1 MAVIGQRIPL
11 RDGESKAA
19 GRVQYAG
26 DIALPGLLHA
36 RLVLSPYPHATVR
49 AIDTR
54 EALAFPGVVAVFTA
68 ADLPDIVPSSRHR
81 LMLARERVMFA
92 GQPVALVV
100 ARDEATAQDAADL
113 VFVDYEPLPA
123 VVDAE
128 TAMAPDAPLVWPDG
142 VPGRNDETAAA
153 HGADVGGDEESTT
166 RSNIS
171 NRVHFSRGDAA
182 QALAEADVVVERT
195 YTTSRVHQNYLE
207 PQTVVVRPEPHGV
220 TIWTSTQA
228 PFFVQSEVADV
239 LGLTESD
246 VRVMATPVGGGFGG
260 KFLLFEP
267 LVALVAHRLQ
277 QPVRLKLTRMEEL
290 LATKPAPSARI
301 HVKLGARRD
310 GTITALQARLL
321 FDSGCYPGTPVGVA
335 AFLLG
340 SYYRIPNVDIEGLE
354 VLTFKASNDAYRA
367 PGAPQATFAIESAM
381 DELAQR
387 LGMDAIDLR
396 LRHASR
402 TGDPTI
408 RGRPWPSIGVR
419 DVLEAVQAHP
429 LWQHREQVRAQ
440 GRGVGVAVGGWP
452 GGIEPAAATCL
463 LQRDGTLTIHVG
475 SVDLTGSTTA
485 FALIAAEVFDLPLDS
500 VRIVTGDTLTAPY
513 AGATG
518 GSKITYTVGA
528 AVLQAVEEAK
538 QQVLA
543 IAAEELEADP
553 ADLELREGAV
563 HVRGAPGRS
572 LSLAEIAGKT
582 MRFGG
587 RYAPVLGHG
596 RTAITEQAPGF
607 CAQLAEVSVDSE
619 TGMVRLHRLV
629 LVQDVG
635 RAINPLLIEG
645 QMMGGAVQGLGW
657 ALHEQLAY
665 DEQGQVLTA
674 SWMDY
679 SVPRTPHVAD
689 RIECLLVEVPSEHGP
704 FGARGVGEPPVVAT
718 AAAVANAVA
727 HATGVRV
734 ADLPMTPQRVW
745 QAMQQEKTP

>member
-1 MAVIGQRIPL
+1 MTAIGKRVPL
-11 RDGESKAA
+11 RDGASKAA
-19 GRVQYAG
+19 GRVNYAG
-26 DIALPGLLHA
+26 DVVLPGLLHA
-36 RLVLSPYPHATVR
+36 RLVLSPYPHAAIR
-49 AIDTR
+49 AIDTSQAR
-54 EALAFPGVVAVFTA
+54 AVPGVVAVLTA
-68 ADLPDIVPSSRHR
+68 EDLPDIVPTSRHR
-81 LMLARERVMFA
+81 LLLARDRVIFA

-100 ARDEATAQDAADL
+100 AEDEATAQDAADL
-113 VFVDYEPLPA
+113 VFVDYDPLPA
-123 VVDAE
+123 VVDPEA
-128 TAMAPDAPLVWPDG
+128 AMAPEAPLVWPEG
-142 VPGRNDETAAA
+142 IPGSDDETAAA
-153 HGADVGGDEESTT
+153 HGADVGGEDVQPT

-171 NRVHFSRGDAA
+171 NRVHFARGDAA
-182 QALAEADVVVERT
+182 QALAEAEVVVERT

-207 PQTVVVRPEPHGV
+207 PQTVVARPEPQGI

-228 PFFVQSEVADV
+228 PFFVQSEVADL
-239 LGLTESD
+239 LGMTESD
-246 VRVMATPVGGGFGG
+246 VRVIPTPVGGGFGG

-267 LVALVAHRLQ
+267 LVAFAAQ
-277 QPVRLKLTRMEEL
+277 QLRRPVRLKLTRMEEL
-290 LATKPAPSARI
+290 LATKPAPAARI
-301 HVKLGARRD
+301 HVQLGARRD
-310 GTITALQARLL
+310 GTITALRAHLL

-340 SYYRIPNVDIEGLE
+340 SYYQIPNVEIEGVE

-387 LGMDAIDLR
+387 LGVDAIELR
-396 LRHASR
+396 LRHASA

-408 RGRPWPSIGVR
+408 RGRPWPRIGLR
-419 DVLEAVQAHP
+419 NVLEAIREHP
-429 LWQHREQVRAQ
+429 LWQNREQARAE

-463 LQRDGTLTIHVG
+463 LQRDGTLTINVG

-485 FALIAAEVFDLPLDS
+485 FALIAAEVFDVPPEKI
-500 VRIVTGDTLTAPY
+500 RIVTGDTLTAPY

-553 ADLELREGAV
+553 GDLELRDGAV
-563 HVRGAPGRS
+563 HVRGVPGRS

-607 CAQLAEVSVDSE
+607 CAQLAEVSVDPD
-619 TGMVRLHRLV
+619 TGVVRVHRLV
-629 LVQDVG
+629 LAQDVG

-657 ALHEQLAY
+657 ALHEQIAY
-665 DEQGQVLTA
+665 DENGQVLTA

-679 SVPRTPHVAD
+679 SVPRAPHVAEA
-689 RIECLLVEVPSEHGP
+689 IECILVEVPSEHGP

-727 HATGVRV
+727 HATGVRLS
-734 ADLPMTPQRVW
+734 DLPMTPQRVW
-745 QAMQQEKTP
+745 RALQGGDA

>member
-1 MAVIGQRIPL
+1 MTAIGKRVPL
-11 RDGESKAA
+11 RDGASKAA
-19 GRVQYAG
+19 GRVNYAG
-26 DIALPGLLHA
+26 DVALPGLLHA
-36 RLVLSPYPHATVR
+36 RLVLSPYPHAAIR
-49 AIDTR
+49 AIDTSQAR
-54 EALAFPGVVAVFTA
+54 AVPGVVAVLTA
-68 ADLPDIVPSSRHR
+68 EDLPDIVPTSRHR
-81 LMLARERVMFA
+81 LLLARDRVIFA

-100 ARDEATAQDAADL
+100 AEDEATAQDAADL
-113 VFVDYEPLPA
+113 VFVDYDPLPA
-123 VVDAE
+123 VVDPEA
-128 TAMAPDAPLVWPDG
+128 AMAPDAPLVWPEG
-142 VPGRNDETAAA
+142 IPGSDDETAAA
-153 HGADVGGDEESTT
+153 HGADVGGEDVQPT

-171 NRVHFSRGDAA
+171 NRVHFARGDAA
-182 QALAEADVVVERT
+182 QALAEAEVVVERT

-207 PQTVVVRPEPHGV
+207 PQTVVARPEPEGI

-228 PFFVQSEVADV
+228 PFFVQSEVADL
-239 LGLTESD
+239 LGMTESD
-246 VRVMATPVGGGFGG
+246 VRVIPTPVGGGFGG

-267 LVALVAHRLQ
+267 LVAFAAQKLRR
-277 QPVRLKLTRMEEL
+277 PVRLKLTRMEEL
-290 LATKPAPSARI
+290 LATKPAPAARI
-301 HVKLGARRD
+301 HVQLGARRD
-310 GTITALQARLL
+310 GTITVLRAHLL

-340 SYYRIPNVDIEGLE
+340 SYYQIPNVEIEGVE

-387 LGMDAIDLR
+387 LGVDAIELR
-396 LRHASR
+396 LRHASA

-408 RGRPWPSIGVR
+408 RGRPWPRIGLR
-419 DVLEAVQAHP
+419 NVLEAIREHP
-429 LWQHREQVRAQ
+429 LWQNREQARAE

-463 LQRDGTLTIHVG
+463 LQRDGTLTINVG

-485 FALIAAEVFDLPLDS
+485 FALIAAEVFDVPPEKI
-500 VRIVTGDTLTAPY
+500 RIVTGDTLTAPY

-553 ADLELREGAV
+553 GDLELRDGAV
-563 HVRGAPGRS
+563 HVRGVPGRS

-607 CAQLAEVSVDSE
+607 CAQLAEVSVDPD
-619 TGMVRLHRLV
+619 TGVVRVHRLV
-629 LVQDVG
+629 LAQDVG

-657 ALHEQLAY
+657 ALHEQIAY
-665 DEQGQVLTA
+665 DENGQVLTA

-679 SVPRTPHVAD
+679 SVPRAPHVAEA
-689 RIECLLVEVPSEHGP
+689 IECILVEVPSEHGP

-718 AAAVANAVA
+718 AAAVANAIA
-727 HATGVRV
+727 HATGVRLS
-734 ADLPMTPQRVW
+734 DLPMTPQRVW
-745 QAMQQEKTP
+745 RALQGGDA

>member
-1 MAVIGQRIPL
+1 MTAIGKRVPL
-11 RDGESKAA
+11 RDGASKAA
-19 GRVQYAG
+19 GRVNYAG
-26 DIALPGLLHA
+26 DVALPGLLHA
-36 RLVLSPYPHATVR
+36 RLVLSPYPHAAIR
-49 AIDTR
+49 AIDTSQAR
-54 EALAFPGVVAVFTA
+54 AVPGVVAVLTA
-68 ADLPDIVPSSRHR
+68 KDLPDIVPTSRHR
-81 LMLARERVMFA
+81 LLLARDRVIFA

-100 ARDEATAQDAADL
+100 AEDEATAQDAADL
-113 VFVDYEPLPA
+113 VFVDYDPLPA
-123 VVDAE
+123 VVDPEA
-128 TAMAPDAPLVWPDG
+128 AMAPDAPLVWPEG
-142 VPGRNDETAAA
+142 IPGSDDETAAA
-153 HGADVGGDEESTT
+153 HGADVGGEDVQPT

-171 NRVHFSRGDAA
+171 NRVHFARGDAA
-182 QALAEADVVVERT
+182 QALAEAEVVVERT

-207 PQTVVVRPEPHGV
+207 PQTVVARPEPEGI

-228 PFFVQSEVADV
+228 PFFVQSEVADL
-239 LGLTESD
+239 LGMTESD
-246 VRVMATPVGGGFGG
+246 VRVIPTPVGGGFGG

-267 LVALVAHRLQ
+267 LVAFAAQKLRR
-277 QPVRLKLTRMEEL
+277 PVRLKLTRMEEL
-290 LATKPAPSARI
+290 LATKPAPAARI
-301 HVKLGARRD
+301 HVQLGARRD
-310 GTITALQARLL
+310 GTITALRAHLL

-340 SYYRIPNVDIEGLE
+340 SYYQIPNVEIEGVE

-387 LGMDAIDLR
+387 LGVDAIELR
-396 LRHASR
+396 LRHASA
-402 TGDPTI
+402 TGDLTI
-408 RGRPWPSIGVR
+408 RGRPWPRIGLR
-419 DVLEAVQAHP
+419 NVLEAIREHP
-429 LWQHREQVRAQ
+429 LWQNREQARAE

-463 LQRDGTLTIHVG
+463 LQRDGTLTINVG

-485 FALIAAEVFDLPLDS
+485 FALIAAEVFDVPPEKI
-500 VRIVTGDTLTAPY
+500 RIVTGDTLTAPY

-553 ADLELREGAV
+553 GDLELRDGAV
-563 HVRGAPGRS
+563 HVRGVPGRS

-607 CAQLAEVSVDSE
+607 CAQLAEVSVDPD
-619 TGMVRLHRLV
+619 TGVVRVHRLV
-629 LVQDVG
+629 LAQDVG

-657 ALHEQLAY
+657 ALHEQIAY
-665 DEQGQVLTA
+665 DENGQVLTA

-679 SVPRTPHVAD
+679 SVPRAPHVAEA
-689 RIECLLVEVPSEHGP
+689 IECILVEVPSEHGP

-727 HATGVRV
+727 HATGVRLS
-734 ADLPMTPQRVW
+734 DLPMTPQRVW
-745 QAMQQEKTP
+745 RALQGGEA

>member
-1 MAVIGQRIPL
+1 MTAIGKRVPL
-11 RDGESKAA
+11 RDGASKAA
-19 GRVQYAG
+19 GRVNYAG
-26 DIALPGLLHA
+26 DVALPGLLHA
-36 RLVLSPYPHATVR
+36 RLVLSPYPHAAIR
-49 AIDTR
+49 AIDTSQAR
-54 EALAFPGVVAVFTA
+54 AVPGVVAVLTA
-68 ADLPDIVPSSRHR
+68 KDLPDIVPTSRHR
-81 LMLARERVMFA
+81 LLLARDRVIFA

-100 ARDEATAQDAADL
+100 AEDEATAQDAADL
-113 VFVDYEPLPA
+113 VFVDYDPLPA
-123 VVDAE
+123 VVDPEA
-128 TAMAPDAPLVWPDG
+128 AMAPDAPLVWPEG
-142 VPGRNDETAAA
+142 IPGSDDETAAA
-153 HGADVGGDEESTT
+153 HGADVGGEDVQPT

-171 NRVHFSRGDAA
+171 NRVHFARGDAA
-182 QALAEADVVVERT
+182 QALAEAEVVVERT

-207 PQTVVVRPEPHGV
+207 PQTVVARPEPEGI

-228 PFFVQSEVADV
+228 PFFVQSEVADL
-239 LGLTESD
+239 LGMTESD
-246 VRVMATPVGGGFGG
+246 VRVIPTPVGGGFGG

-267 LVALVAHRLQ
+267 LVAFAAQKLRR
-277 QPVRLKLTRMEEL
+277 PVRLKLTRMEEL
-290 LATKPAPSARI
+290 LATKPAPAARI
-301 HVKLGARRD
+301 HVQLGARRD
-310 GTITALQARLL
+310 GTITALRAHLL

-340 SYYRIPNVDIEGLE
+340 SYYQIPNVEIEGVE

-387 LGMDAIDLR
+387 LGVDAIELR
-396 LRHASR
+396 LRHASA
-402 TGDPTI
+402 TGDLTI
-408 RGRPWPSIGVR
+408 RGRPWPRIGLR
-419 DVLEAVQAHP
+419 NVLEAIREHP
-429 LWQHREQVRAQ
+429 LWQNREQARAE

-463 LQRDGTLTIHVG
+463 LQRDGTLTINVG

-485 FALIAAEVFDLPLDS
+485 FALIAAEVFDVPPEKI
-500 VRIVTGDTLTAPY
+500 RIVTGDTLTAPY

-553 ADLELREGAV
+553 GDLELRDGAV
-563 HVRGAPGRS
+563 HVRGVPGRS

-607 CAQLAEVSVDSE
+607 CAQLAEVSVDPD
-619 TGMVRLHRLV
+619 TGVVRVHRLV
-629 LVQDVG
+629 LAQDVG

-657 ALHEQLAY
+657 ALHEQIAY
-665 DEQGQVLTA
+665 DENGQVLTA

-679 SVPRTPHVAD
+679 SVPRAPHVAEA
-689 RIECLLVEVPSEHGP
+689 IECILVEVPSEHGP

-727 HATGVRV
+727 HATGVRLS
-734 ADLPMTPQRVW
+734 DLPMTPQRVW
-745 QAMQQEKTP
+745 RALQGGDA